1 MATADINGTTLHYT
15 QVGEGPI
22 CLVMHGGL
30 GYDQTPYR
38 TLDPLAE
45 HLHLVYYDHRGNGRS
60 GRPPIETLT
69 MAQLADDAAAL
80 ADHLGA
86 ERFLVLGH
94 SFGGFVAQEL
104 AYPPWQPAHRAHL
117 VGHHPRPT
125 RRGRATRPRGTTH
138 PSRVRRAAGQLPHHR
153 RGVRG
158 GLPRAA
164 PRLLHSVD
172 AAAVEPLL
180 EGTIF
185 DAAAMV
191 RGFEILN
198 QWSSVDR
205 LFQVT
210 VPVFLGVGRHDAFT
224 SFPQSYRIAGRL
236 ADAEVVVYEDSGH
249 FPWWRSRATCSP
261 PSTPGSPSTTSPSAV
276 RPGDR
281 KRRPEAQTCSA
292 DLKRNLSSRC
302 SRRPNPGSV
311 ASLVRLSPVTAPTH
325 LRRVSPQTWP
335 ARRWRGGPPTGLP
348 VVAFPAPLAAL
359 AGGPGRRPLG

>member
-15 QVGEGPI
+15 EVGEGPI

-30 GYDQTPYR
+30 GYDQTLYR

-104 AYPPWQPAHRAHL
+104 AIRHGNRLTGLILLDTTPGQLGEGEQPAPEGPPIPPEFAAL
-117 VGHHPRPT
+117 LANFPT
-125 RRGRATRPRGTTH
+125 TDEEYAAG
-138 PSRVRRAAGQLPHHR
+138 SRVLLP
-153 RGVRG
+153 
-158 GLPRAA
+158 AY
-164 PRLLHSVD
+164 LHSVD

-205 LFQVT
+205 LSQVT

-249 FPWWRSRATCSP
+249 FPWVEE
-261 PSTPGSPSTTSPSAV
+261 PGHVFASINAWLT
-276 RPGDR
+276 
-281 KRRPEAQTCSA
+281 QH
-292 DLKRNLSSRC
+292 DL
-302 SRRPNPGSV
+302 
-311 ASLVRLSPVTAPTH
+311 A
-325 LRRVSPQTWP
+325 
-335 ARRWRGGPPTGLP
+335 
-348 VVAFPAPLAAL
+348 
-359 AGGPGRRPLG
+359 